1 MTSLVTPVSALK
13 LASLKIKLSDIT
25 VVYINLDEDTSKR
38 QKIESMLG
46 KYRFK
51 EVLRLSATKAETFI
65 QGCTISHARALEA
78 AYQVG
83 GPVLIL
89 EDDAIELNSL
99 PEELEIPDS
108 TDAIYVGNYAIGL
121 SEIHGSSQ
129 KWVVGPTQIQANP
142 ISDGIYRVVSMLA
155 AHAIIYVTDEYKK
168 FAHRACKRA
177 FEISVPH
184 DVLFS
189 LGQTFYEVLVYDT
202 PFFAQT
208 SSLYHSIGTL
218 SKKR

>member
-1 MTSLVTPVSALK
+1 MQASALK

-25 VVYINLDEDTSKR
+25 VVYINLDEDTGKR
-38 QKIESMLG
+38 RKIESMLN

-51 EVLRLSATKAETFI
+51 EVIRLSATKAETFI
-65 QGCTISHARALEA
+65 QGCTTSHARALEIA
-78 AYQVG
+78 HQLG

-89 EDDAIELNSL
+89 EDDVIELNGL

-108 TDAIYVGNYAIGL
+108 ADAIYLGVYAIGI

-129 KWVVGPTQIQANP
+129 KWTVGPSQIQTAP
-142 ISDGIYRVVSMLA
+142 VSDGIYRVVSMLA
-155 AHAIIYVTDEYKK
+155 AHAILYITDDYKK
-168 FAHRACKRA
+168 FAHRACGRA
-177 FEISVPH
+177 LEILVPH
-184 DVLFS
+184 DILFS
-189 LGQTFYEVLVYDT
+189 LGQTFYNVLVYDT

-208 SSLYHSIGTL
+208 SSLFHSIGTL

>member
-1 MTSLVTPVSALK
+1 LQ
-13 LASLKIKLSDIT
+13 IKLSDIT
-25 VVYINLDEDTSKR
+25 VVYINLDEDTNKR
-38 QKIESMLG
+38 QKIESMLS

-51 EVLRLSATKAETFI
+51 EVIRLSATKAETFI
-65 QGCTISHARALEA
+65 QGCTVSHARALEVA
-78 AYQVG
+78 HQIG

-89 EDDAIELNSL
+89 EDDAIELNRL

-108 TDAIYVGNYAIGL
+108 TDAIYLGNYAIGL

-129 KWVVGPTQIQANP
+129 KWTVGPTQIHEFP
-142 ISDGIYRVVSMLA
+142 VGDGIYRVVSMLA
-155 AHAIIYVTDEYKK
+155 AHAILYVTDNYKR
-168 FAHRACKRA
+168 FAHRACRRA
-177 FEISVPH
+177 LELSVPH

-208 SSLYHSIGTL
+208 SSLYHSMGTL
-218 SKKR
+218 SKER

>member
-1 MTSLVTPVSALK
+1 MLVTQASALK
-13 LASLKIKLSDIT
+13 LASLKIKLSDIV
-25 VVYINLDEDTSKR
+25 VVYINLDEDTDKR
-38 QKIESMLG
+38 RKIESMLS

-51 EVLRLSATKAETFI
+51 EVIRLSATKAETFI
-65 QGCTISHARALEA
+65 QGCTTSHGRAIEV
-78 AYQVG
+78 AYQLG

-89 EDDAIELNSL
+89 EDDAIELNGL

-108 TDAIYVGNYAIGL
+108 ADAIHLGTYAIGL
-121 SEIHGSSQ
+121 SEIHGTSQ
-129 KWVVGPTQIQANP
+129 KWTVGPSQIQVTP
-142 ISDGIYRVVSMLA
+142 VSDGIYRVVSMLA
-155 AHAIIYVTDEYKK
+155 AHAILYISDDYKK
-168 FAHRACKRA
+168 FAYRACKRA
-177 FEISVPH
+177 LEILVPH

-208 SSLYHSIGTL
+208 SSLFHSIGTL